1 MVQLDNKEIG
11 KRINSIRIE
20 KGDNLREFGERI
32 ARKMNIPKDQS
43 PADSLVSRW
52 EKGKNR
58 PNNERLKAIA
68 DIGGI
73 SVESILYGV
82 DIDKI
87 FERCIKIMSD
97 DKQEFLRSIK
107 TDLIPLLYERI
118 QKFGDNNKI
127 KEDYIADR
135 IISIANAYSGI
146 YNLNIF
152 DHFLSED
159 EFPTLEE
166 DLNYFSE
173 RIPNLKDKKFT
184 FIPATNFTEAVTL
197 ETVDKIIKSQFEIS
211 DDDRHSQAIKDTK
224 DTFLSYVSTSE
235 QIDELKHSNAVYQ
248 VFNANLEYQNNES
261 DIRIYDANSYINYL
275 EFVNSYFNELLN
287 NDDYIEMLANERKNF
302 GVSTK
307 GNAKRMLVNSFKDI
321 IFENNKMIQSI
332 KDNLNK

>member
-1 MVQLDNKEIG
+1 MRPETA
-11 KRINSIRIE
+11 RIRI
-20 KGDNLREFGERI
+20 
-32 ARKMNIPKDQS
+32 
-43 PADSLVSRW
+43 
-52 EKGKNR
+52 
-58 PNNERLKAIA
+58 
-68 DIGGI
+68 
-73 SVESILYGV
+73 
-82 DIDKI
+82 ID
-87 FERCIKIMSD
+87 E
-97 DKQEFLRSIK
+97 
-107 TDLIPLLYERI
+107 T
-118 QKFGDNNKI
+118 N
-127 KEDYIADR
+127 
-135 IISIANAYSGI
+135 
-146 YNLNIF
+146 NIF

>member
-1 MVQLDNKEIG
+1 MSSTLG
-11 KRINSIRIE
+11 KRIENIRLE
-20 KGDNLREFGERI
+20 LGLNKTEFG
-32 ARKMNIPKDQS
+32 KLFGTTG
-43 PADSLVSRW
+43 SLVKKW
-52 EKGKNR
+52 ESDKVV
-58 PNNERLKAIA
+58 PNENRLKAIA
-68 DIGGI
+68 KLRGV
-73 SVESILYGV
+73 SVESILYDI

-87 FERCIKIMSD
+87 FERCIKTLPD

-118 QKFGDNNKI
+118 QKYGDTNKI

-173 RIPNLKDKKFT
+173 QIPNLKDKKFT
-184 FIPATNFTEAVTL
+184 FIPATNFTQAVTL

-211 DDDRHSQAIKDTK
+211 DDESHNQAMKDTK
-224 DTFLSYVSTSE
+224 DTFLSYVSTDK